1 MNLRMFRD
9 RTIKLLLTL
18 AAAMLLGCG
27 SDSGDSSNPILESV
41 IGGVVRGLPLGQNL
55 VLQNNGGDNLGVS
68 ANGDFVFPTSA
79 ASGTPY
85 VITILSQPRGQ
96 HCVVAN
102 AIGTVGAAN
111 LTPTVTCPHFAY
123 VTNAQSNSNVQSN
136 SISAY
141 AIQPELGV
149 LQPVPGGPV
158 ATGSGPNVVTIDPDG
173 KFAYVANVWGN
184 SISAYR
190 IDPISGGLAEVAGSP
205 FAACGGPW
213 AVTIDPSGRFIYAVN
228 TSYNGSV
235 CAFSINPASGALT
248 PIAGSPFEAG
258 AYPSRVVIDPSG
270 AFAYASSAGGCY
282 CLYAY
287 RINAL
292 DGSLVS
298 VGTVNIGNPTVS
310 VSIDSSG
317 KFVYVADYTANN
329 IHAFA
334 IDTRSG
340 ALSPIAGSPFA
351 AGIAPSR
358 VTLSSDGQF
367 AYVPNAG
374 PPGSV
379 SSYRIDASSGA
390 LIAVAGSPFA
400 ATDYASYVTLDPSG
414 KFAYAGG
421 DKLSAYRIDSRSGAL
436 MSITGSP
443 YPIQGGTMT
452 IDPTGQFA
460 YFVNGG
466 SNQVMAYRIDAGSGA
481 LTELP
486 GAPFATQKNPQS
498 LTIR

>member
-1 MNLRMFRD
+1 MNLRSFRN
-9 RTIKLLLTL
+9 RTTKLLLMLT
-18 AAAMLLGCG
+18 AATLLGCS
-27 SDSGDSSNPILESV
+27 SDSSDGSNPTPESV
-41 IGGVVRGLPLGQNL
+41 IGGFVRGLPLGQNL
-55 VLQNNGGDNLGVS
+55 VLQNNGGDNVTVS
-68 ANGDFVFPTSA
+68 ANGSFVFPSRA

-85 VITILSQPRGQ
+85 AITILSQPRGQ

-102 AIGTVGAAN
+102 ADGTVGAAN

-123 VTNAQSNSNVQSN
+123 VTNAQSNS
-136 SISAY
+136 ISAY

-149 LQPVPGGPV
+149 LLPVPGGPV
-158 ATGSGPNVVTIDPDG
+158 ATGSGPNVVTIGPDG

-190 IDPISGGLAEVAGSP
+190 INPSSGALTEVAGSP

-213 AVTIDPSGRFIYAVN
+213 AVTIDPGGRFIYASN

-235 CAFSINPASGALT
+235 CALSIYPVSGALT

-258 AYPSRVVIDPSG
+258 AYPSHVVTDPSG
-270 AFAYASSAGGCY
+270 AFAYVTSAGGCY

-287 RINAL
+287 KINAL
-292 DGSLVS
+292 DGSLAPA
-298 VGTVNIGNPTVS
+298 GTVSIGNPTVS
-310 VSIDSSG
+310 VSVDNSG

-329 IHAFA
+329 IHAFT
-334 IDTRSG
+334 IDPRSG
-340 ALSPIAGSPFA
+340 ALSSIAGSPFA

-358 VTLSSDGQF
+358 VTLSNDGKF

-379 SSYRIDASSGA
+379 SAYHIDGSSGA
-390 LIAVAGSPFA
+390 LTAVVGSPFA
-400 ATDYASYVTLDPSG
+400 APDYVSYVTLDPSG

-421 DKLSAYRIDSRSGAL
+421 GNLSAYRIDSSSGAL
-436 MSITGSP
+436 ISIAGSP
-443 YPIQGGTMT
+443 YSIQGGAMT

-460 YFVNGG
+460 YFVNAN
-466 SNQVMAYRIDAGSGA
+466 SNQVMAYRIDGGSGA
-481 LTELP
+481 LTIMP

-498 LTIR
+498 ITIW